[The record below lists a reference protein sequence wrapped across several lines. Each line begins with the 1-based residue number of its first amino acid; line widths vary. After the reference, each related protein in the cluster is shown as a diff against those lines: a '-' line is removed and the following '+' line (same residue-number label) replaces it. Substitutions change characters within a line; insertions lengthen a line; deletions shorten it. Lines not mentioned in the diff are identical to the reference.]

1 MAPSFASSRWKS
13 RVADVALKMH
23 TAQAARPAATPTSL
37 PPVVGANPA
46 AAIEAK
52 ALKTYE
58 DAFKFLHRDTP

>member
-1 MAPSFASSRWKS
+1 
-13 RVADVALKMH
+13 VALKMH
-23 TAQAARPAATPTSL
+23 TAQATRPAAAPTSL

-58 DAFKFLHRDTP
+58 DAFRFLHRETP